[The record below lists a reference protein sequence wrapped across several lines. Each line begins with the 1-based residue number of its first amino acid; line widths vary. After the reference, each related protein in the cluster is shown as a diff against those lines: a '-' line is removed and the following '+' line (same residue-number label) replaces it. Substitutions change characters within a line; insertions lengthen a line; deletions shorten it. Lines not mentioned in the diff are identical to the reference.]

1 MKRVS
6 KGQFVLVFFKRV
18 ITIAITPFLNLELL
32 CTLIAIGINEELSID
47 ILSQTPLIA
56 PCLNDANDA
65 EKTLA

>member
-1 MKRVS
+1 
-6 KGQFVLVFFKRV
+6 V
-18 ITIAITPFLNLELL
+18 ITIPPFLNLELL

-56 PCLNDANDA
+56 PCLNDVNDA

>member
-1 MKRVS
+1 MKRIS
-6 KGQFVLVFFKRV
+6 KGQFLFGFFLNV
-18 ITIAITPFLNLELL
+18 ITITPFLNLELL

-56 PCLNDANDA
+56 PCLNDVNDA